1 MACVSQKAPN
11 HFARHKLVMRDLLL
25 FAIVFWAL
33 LKVFARP
40 HIGIYL
46 WTWIGLMNPHRLA
59 WGMAYEF
66 PFAAVI
72 GGVTLISLLFSKAP
86 RRMVWSRET
95 VLLVLFVLWM
105 ILTTLFAFDTVLAFD
120 YLSRVLKIQLFV
132 FLTIY
137 LITDKEKL
145 MGLLW
150 ITVASLGFY
159 GVKGGIFTLLG
170 GGADRVWGPEG
181 TFIGGNNEV
190 ALALIM
196 TVPLMFYLMHQTQRK
211 WARYAMMGAIFLT
224 ALAIVGSQSRGAFV
238 GGIAMG
244 GLLWLKSRQ
253 KLGAGILIAVTV
265 ITIMMLMPESWWE
278 RMESIGSYQQDAS
291 AMGRINA
298 WWTAW
303 NVASSNVLGGGF
315 RMFTIATFHLYA
327 PNPLDMHDAHSI
339 YFQVLGEHGF
349 IGLGLFLLLG
359 LTTWLRCGQV
369 IRLARK
375 NPEQKWAGDLASML
389 QVSLLGYGVSGAF
402 LGLAYFDYY
411 YHLIAIT
418 LITWNL
424 TQQAPNASTAPTTP
438 SRRRQ
443 NHTPVKQKMGV
454 GRRANSNSK
463 SAVSMTPDG
472 RG

>member
-1 MACVSQKAPN
+1 
-11 HFARHKLVMRDLLL
+11 MRDLLV
-25 FAIVFWAL
+25 FAIVIVVL
-33 LKVFARP
+33 LRVFARP
-40 HIGIYL
+40 HVGIYL
-46 WTWIGLMNPHRLA
+46 WTWISLMNPHRLT
-59 WGMAYEF
+59 WGLAYEF
-66 PFAAVI
+66 PFAAVT

-86 RRMVWSRET
+86 RRMVWSRES

-105 ILTTLFAFDTVLAFD
+105 ILTTIFAFDTTVAFD
-120 YLSRVLKIQLFV
+120 YLIRVLKIQLFA

-145 MGLLW
+145 MNLLW
-150 ITVASLGFY
+150 ITVASLAFY
-159 GVKGGIFTLLG
+159 GVKGGIFTMVG
-170 GGADRVWGPEG
+170 GGVDRVLGPAG
-181 TFIGGNNEV
+181 SFLGGNNEV

-196 TVPLMFYLMHQTQRK
+196 TVPLMFFLLHQLQRK
-211 WARYAMMGAIFLT
+211 WARYAMIGSIVLT
-224 ALAIVGSQSRGAFV
+224 ALAIIGSQSRGAFV
-238 GGIAMG
+238 GVIAMG

-253 KLGAGILIAVTV
+253 KLGVGILIVIVV

-278 RMESIGSYQQDAS
+278 RMESIRNYQQDSS

-315 RMFTIATFHLYA
+315 KMFTVPTFHLYA
-327 PNPLDMHDAHSI
+327 PNPLDIHDAHSI

-359 LTTWLRCGQV
+359 MMTWLRCGQI
-369 IRLARK
+369 IRLAKK

-424 TQQAPNASTAPTTP
+424 ARQAPKASTVPSTP
-438 SRRRQ
+438 RRRRK
-443 NHTPVKQKMGV
+443 NHKSANQELGV
-454 GRRANSNSK
+454 GHRAHSK
-463 SAVSMTPDG
+463 SESAGSMPSSPAKRSEG
-472 RG
+472 I

>member
-1 MACVSQKAPN
+1 
-11 HFARHKLVMRDLLL
+11 MRDILL
-25 FAIVFWAL
+25 FAIVIVVL
-33 LKVFARP
+33 LRVFARP

-46 WTWIGLMNPHRLA
+46 WTWIGLMNPHRLT

-72 GGVTLISLLFSKAP
+72 AGVTLTSLFFSKAP
-86 RRMVWSRET
+86 RRMIWSRET
-95 VLLVLFVLWM
+95 VLLVLFALWM
-105 ILTTLFAFDTVLAFD
+105 ILTTVFAFDTVVAFE
-120 YLSRVLKIQLFV
+120 YLIRVLKILLFA

-159 GVKGGIFTLLG
+159 GVKGGIFTLFG
-170 GGADRVWGPEG
+170 GGMDRVLGPEG
-181 TFIGGNNEV
+181 SFIGGNNEIG
-190 ALALIM
+190 LALVM
-196 TVPLMFYLMHQTQRK
+196 TVPLMFFLLHQIQKK

-224 ALAIVGSQSRGAFV
+224 ALAIVGSQSRGAFIGV
-238 GGIAMG
+238 IAMSG
-244 GLLWLKSRQ
+244 FLWMKSRH
-253 KLGAGILIAVTV
+253 KISVGILIAVIAV
-265 ITIMMLMPESWWE
+265 VVAMLMPETWWE
-278 RMESIGSYQQDAS
+278 RMESIRNYQQDSS
-291 AMGRINA
+291 ALGRINA

-315 RMFTIATFHLYA
+315 KMFTITTFHLYA
-327 PNPLDMHDAHSI
+327 PNPLDIHDAHSI

-359 LTTWLRCGQV
+359 LMTWLRCGQV
-369 IRLARK
+369 IRFAKK
-375 NPEQKWAGDLASML
+375 NPEQKWAGDLVSML
-389 QVSLLGYGVSGAF
+389 QVSLIGYGVSGAF

-424 TQQAPNASTAPTTP
+424 AQQAPKTSTALSTP
-438 SRRRQ
+438 RRRRK
-443 NHTPVKQKMGV
+443 NHKSVNQELGV
-454 GRRANSNSK
+454 GHRANSTSE
-463 SAVSMTPDG
+463 SAGSMPSSPAKRSEG
-472 RG
+472 I